1 MIVALVSLVLLFV
14 GVSWFFKPAGPI
26 ATMGPSSRRLATWSV
41 ILIGLF
47 GIFSR
52 SFLIVGADEVGHLK
66 RVYLAGDMP
75 PGQIIA
81 VGLQKGPQARV
92 LPPGFHLIPFVRV
105 LNEIEFHPVI
115 EIPEGQYGFLVA
127 RDGMPLLD
135 GQFLADPW
143 VTEAESRMLDAEYFL
158 TEGKGQKGP
167 QLQVLRPGR
176 YRLNHYLWQVRTAP
190 ALDVPTGNVAVIR
203 SNVMEPGRE
212 CPDILDVRGATNE
225 QVATP
230 VVPKGCIGVWDE
242 PLSPGRYYLN
252 ARAYVSTIIPTRLQT
267 WTYKGGYTDRQINLR
282 VADNGKIEQSESAR
296 EQEVPEGAADRAI
309 MVRVEGWTLPVEMR
323 VVVQVHPKEAPL
335 VVASVGDLQ
344 RIEDSII
351 TPTIRDILRTIGGH
365 PDRRVLDFIEKR
377 EEITQL
383 VEQAVATEGLK
394 AGVTIQ
400 EVRMGEPAIPPEL
413 MVARLREQ
421 LATQLEATYEQERE
435 AQNKRVQVEQARAQ
449 ADQQP
454 KLVEADIARQ
464 AAEYRKEQL
473 RLEGEGE
480 KLKLREIAD
489 GQRAIA
495 QVLGQERTLQLQM
508 LKEILEVAREN
519 PDIIKVPKV
528 QVNGTAGLEGGAAVL
543 GSLLGGSNVGTMV
556 REQGKGGSR

>member
-1 MIVALVSLVLLFV
+1 M
-14 GVSWFFKPAGPI
+14 
-26 ATMGPSSRRLATWSV
+26 
-41 ILIGLF
+41 
-47 GIFSR
+47 
-52 SFLIVGADEVGHLK
+52 
-66 RVYLAGDMP
+66 
-75 PGQIIA
+75 
-81 VGLQKGPQARV
+81 
-92 LPPGFHLIPFVRV
+92 
-105 LNEIEFHPVI
+105 
-115 EIPEGQYGFLVA
+115 
-127 RDGMPLLD
+127 
-135 GQFLADPW
+135 
-143 VTEAESRMLDAEYFL
+143 
-158 TEGKGQKGP
+158 
-167 QLQVLRPGR
+167 
-176 YRLNHYLWQVRTAP
+176 
-190 ALDVPTGNVAVIR
+190 
-203 SNVMEPGRE
+203 
-212 CPDILDVRGATNE
+212 
-225 QVATP
+225 
-230 VVPKGCIGVWDE
+230 
-242 PLSPGRYYLN
+242 
-252 ARAYVSTIIPTRLQT
+252 
-267 WTYKGGYTDRQINLR
+267 
-282 VADNGKIEQSESAR
+282 
-296 EQEVPEGAADRAI
+296 
-309 MVRVEGWTLPVEMR
+309 
-323 VVVQVHPKEAPL
+323 
-335 VVASVGDLQ
+335 
-344 RIEDSII
+344 
-351 TPTIRDILRTIGGH
+351 
-365 PDRRVLDFIEKR
+365 
-377 EEITQL
+377 
-383 VEQAVATEGLK
+383 ATEGLK

>member
-1 MIVALVSLVLLFV
+1 
-14 GVSWFFKPAGPI
+14 
-26 ATMGPSSRRLATWSV
+26 
-41 ILIGLF
+41 
-47 GIFSR
+47 
-52 SFLIVGADEVGHLK
+52 
-66 RVYLAGDMP
+66 
-75 PGQIIA
+75 
-81 VGLQKGPQARV
+81 
-92 LPPGFHLIPFVRV
+92 
-105 LNEIEFHPVI
+105 
-115 EIPEGQYGFLVA
+115 
-127 RDGMPLLD
+127 
-135 GQFLADPW
+135 
-143 VTEAESRMLDAEYFL
+143 ML
-158 TEGKGQKGP
+158 
-167 QLQVLRPGR
+167 
-176 YRLNHYLWQVRTAP
+176 
-190 ALDVPTGNVAVIR
+190 
-203 SNVMEPGRE
+203 
-212 CPDILDVRGATNE
+212 
-225 QVATP
+225 
-230 VVPKGCIGVWDE
+230 
-242 PLSPGRYYLN
+242 
-252 ARAYVSTIIPTRLQT
+252 
-267 WTYKGGYTDRQINLR
+267 QINLR

>member
-1 MIVALVSLVLLFV
+1 M
-14 GVSWFFKPAGPI
+14 
-26 ATMGPSSRRLATWSV
+26 
-41 ILIGLF
+41 
-47 GIFSR
+47 
-52 SFLIVGADEVGHLK
+52 
-66 RVYLAGDMP
+66 
-75 PGQIIA
+75 
-81 VGLQKGPQARV
+81 
-92 LPPGFHLIPFVRV
+92 